1 MSIINDV
8 FKPKLS
14 LNKHPKT
21 CENLSLTYANNVRL
35 SNDAAVLQSDN
46 SIIFND
52 EIKNK
57 LENYY
62 TNGYEIIGNIACN
75 IELVIFVF
83 NKNNNKI
90 SKDNN
95 TSLGDIW
102 VYDEPNN
109 VMSLRYVNFVWYGGE
124 IHGTFTYNIEN
135 DLIISF
141 TEVGTTILD
150 VPLRTLKLS
159 VSTTYDK
166 QILPKKLPINPE
178 ITIPSVIDYEFI
190 KGQSYKGWYYFF
202 LRYKINETDYTQ
214 WYNISNKILI
224 CDIERQ
230 AIIKYYG
237 YSTEG
242 ENNYVPFSTGA
253 LDNFSNDQ
261 DVTQQTVEL
270 KIDNIDVDYSHYQI
284 GFICVRNDY
293 TKCYISQDI
302 IQNGKEFSYIIQT
315 DLMSEHDPIDL
326 ITTRY
331 NPVNV
336 KNILNYQNRLYIANF
351 EENNVEDNIA
361 YVDLIL
367 QKENKSYYDIKS
379 IGYEENI
386 LENKTVF
393 TDYET
398 NYIEPVEN
406 EFDDTIS
413 PIIIKDLKVGNDLY
427 NDFLSINWELERN
440 NYIHLYL
447 TEDEDKNIRSAVNSE
462 TLKEYKYIKEL
473 YIKSEKGVLLQLNVE
488 TTIKFNIK
496 FNDDDNHKL
505 YIDGKRVEFSSK
517 LYIYSNGIT
526 YENKLNTTHKILND
540 GSLYNFG
547 YTIDGENNITS
558 EILLEILK
566 QREVNFKDNVKNGNY
581 INTKFSLND
590 RKKQTTLI
598 PNEIYNFYIHYVD
611 KYGTI
616 SKGYKINSRYKYYNA
631 EDYSKYQIPEERIL
645 INIGEDICRELHLS
659 YPYYVEVLAD
669 AIVDI
674 NQTVPMSNTL
684 IKSIEYKGDNVYI
697 GNTTESYNIDE
708 DDNYEKRLISDY
720 IYHKYS
726 FIKYSNKN
734 FKYRDLPDV
743 GIINAFSNVINSKG
757 EMFYKIP
764 ADNIK
769 YYKDSINDAWYDNY
783 EYPIYSF
790 IDTNVEIPQN
800 YIGYFYSYERVEYRN
815 KATGVLT
822 KYDIGDSESGNLIK
836 YNELSS
842 QDVKFY
848 CSEIDIDETFISKF
862 NVLKLESK
870 ITLDNSSDSLLDGA
884 VFDNM
889 INLNTVQKAYETV
902 DIYIN
907 LKDTNIKLG
916 GDIKKDR
923 NGLGSCISINISDVK
938 ILNKNGQEISLGD
951 YLFKDNKENIYK
963 ASLLYLDSDYYLNDV
978 KSLVKCSNIK
988 YGDEKLKLD
997 LDGYCTYNDF
1007 LVYNHNKVIYN
1018 QITGEIYDQSYNS
1031 YYDFSKSLTDII
1043 PEDAKI
1049 KFLKYCQIPVYK
1061 NYLMETKEY
1070 NNEPKAINIY
1080 LKPIDKISEG
1090 ESENILTE
1098 LSNSLTKGLFVE
1110 PEHSIDLFKN
1120 KYINPD
1126 NINPYLFVNYREDDI
1141 NKFMFNKT
1149 IRRSNVIQDESTSNN
1164 WRNFGVENYKIIQE
1178 NKGQITNLIK
1188 QGDYLL
1194 VHTEHS
1200 AFIFNSDNT
1209 IKAENQDILLA
1220 NSDIFDLHYKELIA
1234 SDLGYG
1240 GLQNRKEAINTDFGY
1255 IYYDNDSRKIFK
1267 FGNGAIETISDDIV
1281 LFLNKY
1287 KPHTLRFANDK
1298 YNNRLLVL
1306 LKFTDN
1312 TKENVKVL
1320 SYNYL
1325 INNFISFHDFTFD
1338 DSVSTKNNLYLIKDN
1353 KFYNFD
1359 KTELNNNNYGLI
1371 ENTNNVN
1378 NCQLDIIVN
1387 QSYDTIKVL
1396 NNIMYKLYKYKIN
1409 KNTDYENSPVEEQH
1423 LPYSGERM
1431 RIYNNEVD
1439 TGWLDIKIDTNNN
1452 KNKFMNYTKPY
1463 WHLGNWNFNYL
1474 RNQISKQLGNDFMSK
1489 LYGNYFIISII
1500 FGDSNE
1506 KVEFESLGYNIN
1518 TI

>member
-190 KGQSYKGWYYFF
+190 KEQSYKGEYYFF

-214 WYNISNKILI
+214 CYNISNKILI

-270 KIDNIDVDYSHYQI
+270 KINNIDVDYSHYQI

-367 QKENKSYYDIKS
+367 QKENKSYYDLKS
-379 IGYEENI
+379 IIYEKLNENDKDI
-386 LENKTVF
+386 YVSYE
-393 TDYET
+393 TDYAEKQDVEILPDDD
-398 NYIEPVEN
+398 IEP
-406 EFDDTIS
+406 
-413 PIIIKDLKVGNDLY
+413 IIQKDLIVGDKKYNTFVETIDLLSDKLNYLVVDNDY
-427 NDFLSINWELERN
+427 INAFKNFLTS
-440 NYIHLYL
+440 
-447 TEDEDKNIRSAVNSE
+447 SE
-462 TLKEYKYIKEL
+462 KEYKLVKNLYILSTNKILLTLTIEINHKKVIKEQANS
-473 YIKSEKGVLLQLNVE
+473 YVGE
-488 TTIKFNIK
+488 TYLF
-496 FNDDDNHKL
+496 
-505 YIDGKRVEFSSK
+505 IDGKIFIGEIVDELEVAETLAFG
-517 LYIYSNGIT
+517 LYGFKIKTFNIT
-526 YENKLNTTHKILND
+526 KEVLLSALET
-540 GSLYNFG
+540 YNFD
-547 YTIDGENNITS
+547 YQDTI
-558 EILLEILK
+558 
-566 QREVNFKDNVKNGNY
+566 KNGLY
-581 INTKFSLND
+581 VNTKLSLND

-631 EDYSKYQIPEERIL
+631 EDYSKNQISEERVL
-645 INIGEDICRELHLS
+645 INIGENLCRELHLS

-669 AIVDI
+669 AVVDI

-684 IKSIEYKGDNVYI
+684 IKSIEYKGDNIYI

-726 FIKYSNKN
+726 FIKYSNKK

-764 ADNIK
+764 ADDIK

-790 IDTNVEIPQN
+790 IATNVEIPQN

-815 KATGVLT
+815 KATGILT

-836 YNELSS
+836 YNDLSS

-889 INLNTVQKAYETV
+889 INLNTVQKSYETLN
-902 DIYIN
+902 IYIN

-1090 ESENILTE
+1090 ESENTLTE
-1098 LSNSLTKGLFVE
+1098 LSNSLIKGLFVE

-1209 IKAENQDILLA
+1209 IKAENQNILLA

-1396 NNIMYKLYKYKIN
+1396 NNIVYKLYKYKIN

-1423 LPYSGERM
+1423 LPYSGERI

-1439 TGWLDIKIDTNNN
+1439 TGWIDIKIDTNND

>member
-253 LDNFSNDQ
+253 LDNFNNNQ
-261 DVTQQTVEL
+261 DVVQQTVEI
-270 KIDNIDVDYSHYQI
+270 KINNIDVDYSHYQI

-302 IQNGKEFSYIIQT
+302 VQNGEEFSYIVQT

-367 QKENKSYYDIKS
+367 QKENKSYYDLKS
-379 IGYEENI
+379 IGYEKLNQNDKDIYVSYE
-386 LENKTVF
+386 
-393 TDYET
+393 TDYSEKQDIEILPDDD
-398 NYIEPVEN
+398 IEP
-406 EFDDTIS
+406 
-413 PIIIKDLKVGNDLY
+413 IIQKDLIVGDKKYNTFVETIDLLSDKLNYLVVDNDY
-427 NDFLSINWELERN
+427 INAFKNFLTS
-440 NYIHLYL
+440 
-447 TEDEDKNIRSAVNSE
+447 SE
-462 TLKEYKYIKEL
+462 KEYKLVKNLYILSTNKILLTLTIEINHKKVIKEQANS
-473 YIKSEKGVLLQLNVE
+473 YVGE
-488 TTIKFNIK
+488 TYLF
-496 FNDDDNHKL
+496 
-505 YIDGKRVEFSSK
+505 IDGKIFIGEIADELEVAEMLSFK
-517 LYIYSNGIT
+517 LYAFKIKTFNIT
-526 YENKLNTTHKILND
+526 KEVLLSALET
-540 GSLYNFG
+540 YNFD
-547 YTIDGENNITS
+547 YQDTI
-558 EILLEILK
+558 
-566 QREVNFKDNVKNGNY
+566 KNGLY
-581 INTKFSLND
+581 INTKLSLND

-631 EDYSKYQIPEERIL
+631 EDYSKNQISEERVL
-645 INIGEDICRELHLS
+645 INIGENLCRELHLS

-669 AIVDI
+669 AVVDI

-726 FIKYSNKN
+726 FIKYSNKK

-757 EMFYKIP
+757 ETFYKIP

-769 YYKDSINDAWYDNY
+769 YHKNSINGVWYDNY

-822 KYDIGDSESGNLIK
+822 KYDIGDSESGDLIK

-842 QDVKFY
+842 QDVNFY

-889 INLNTVQKAYETV
+889 INLNTVQKAYKTV

-988 YGDEKLKLD
+988 YGNEKLKLD

-1090 ESENILTE
+1090 ESENTLTE

-1396 NNIMYKLYKYKIN
+1396 NNIVYKLYKYKIN

-1439 TGWLDIKIDTNNN
+1439 TGWLDIKIDTNND